1 MRLLLARIQRLANF
15 FGPPTLAYS
24 VWYSWF
30 GISAYICHSRLSKRS
45 GRALTS
51 FSQIPGTPVLGEFRA
66 SNLLRIW
73 VLNLSGTHRVS
84 SLFRTFLS
92 RSHHALRTTRKSYPW
107 IFVHLSS
114 ILTVFIMSICYKYYI
129 TISFM
134 ASWSKDTIIN
144 LSACFCDHRFVVRP
158 GCKLG
163 IFRCVS

>member
-1 MRLLLARIQRLANF
+1 MPSRNLEEFIEVAASTHSASSNF
-15 FGPPTLAYS
+15 FGPPTLSYS

-30 GISAYICHSRLSKRS
+30 GFSAHSCHSRLSKRS

-92 RSHHALRTTRKSYPW
+92 RSHHALRTTRKSYLW
-107 IFVHLSS
+107 ISVHPLFIFIVFVINL
-114 ILTVFIMSICYKYYI
+114 CYKYFYYI
-129 TISFM
+129 FLPL
-134 ASWSKDTIIN
+134 ASWPKDTIIN
-144 LSACFCDHRFVVRP
+144 LFEVYF
-158 GCKLG
+158 K
-163 IFRCVS
+163 